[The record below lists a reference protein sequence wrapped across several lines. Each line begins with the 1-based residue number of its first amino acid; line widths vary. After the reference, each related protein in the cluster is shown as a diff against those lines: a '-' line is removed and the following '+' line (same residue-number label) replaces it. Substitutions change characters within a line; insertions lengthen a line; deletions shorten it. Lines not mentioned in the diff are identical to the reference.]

1 VIEMRKTAMI
11 ALGGVAVLALLTH
24 KSADGSDLPWAKDV
38 KTAILTAKKE
48 KRLMMLDFTAKW

>member
-1 VIEMRKTAMI
+1 MRKTAI
-11 ALGGVAVLALLTH
+11 ISLGGVAVLALLTH